1 MLITTF
7 AATVLAVMLLGFAPS
22 HALTVQFFKCG
33 TSSCSSL
40 TQLGSNL
47 GGSSTSGPINIANTS
62 GYGGKL
68 VINNLSSTSLAKVEL
83 AQTSSVKNIKLSN
96 ALIKATEAGT
106 YLIRMKSD
114 ARYSPQPGGK
124 NYVNSVALN
133 GGWVGS
139 GSFTNNTIKVV
150 LTANFGQ
157 PDQTSVD
164 QPPASPTVVVQYA
177 ADGKTFSRSANTKS
191 ESIFLASDGLTCTDP
206 STNTSITTC
215 GRNFHQKDLRIT
227 YTAANQVVNMG
238 ESSIGVASESE
249 IRQGGRAEVNRFL
262 LCGETS
268 AQFQAGT
275 TSVERN
281 YLMSPHAPLSTNPD
295 RPNNAPPNFKIQFDA
310 ALAPRDGTETLVS
323 ILSDNP
329 GDTSN
334 DSQFNLFLP
343 CLTSTPVTFGGISN
357 LTAVFPTNAFTV
369 DNMPSDACKGTLRWV
384 INLVDKKGVNRVVQ
398 VLYGDVEQSFDNC
411 ESFSDGNMITTGDAR
426 FLFDGDLKRRNQL
439 NSLNDFV
446 VTSIKLLLDGSLAV
460 GFPANQSSA
469 IDITVALTSMQVNND
484 APILFAS
491 QSPTPVCP
499 PEGPDHG
506 FGILITRI
514 DPPVPAFSNLIPQ
527 SRISTGGCKVSVNA
541 DTATDFGGA
550 GTYMIEALNN
560 ATPLDNAG
568 FIMLGP

>member
-1 MLITTF
+1 
-7 AATVLAVMLLGFAPS
+7 
-22 HALTVQFFKCG
+22 
-33 TSSCSSL
+33 
-40 TQLGSNL
+40 
-47 GGSSTSGPINIANTS
+47 
-62 GYGGKL
+62 
-68 VINNLSSTSLAKVEL
+68 
-83 AQTSSVKNIKLSN
+83 
-96 ALIKATEAGT
+96 
-106 YLIRMKSD
+106 
-114 ARYSPQPGGK
+114 
-124 NYVNSVALN
+124 
-133 GGWVGS
+133 
-139 GSFTNNTIKVV
+139 
-150 LTANFGQ
+150 
-157 PDQTSVD
+157 
-164 QPPASPTVVVQYA
+164 
-177 ADGKTFSRSANTKS
+177 
-191 ESIFLASDGLTCTDP
+191 
-206 STNTSITTC
+206 
-215 GRNFHQKDLRIT
+215 
-227 YTAANQVVNMG
+227 MG
-238 ESSIGVASESE
+238 ESAIGVTSESAVQ
-249 IRQGGRAEVNRFL
+249 QGARAEVNQFL
-262 LCGETS
+262 LCGETP

-275 TSVERN
+275 TSVEKN
-281 YLMSPHAPLSTNPD
+281 YLMSPHAPLSTDPD
-295 RPNNAPPNFKIQFDA
+295 RPNNAPPKFKIQFDA

-369 DNMPSDACKGTLRWV
+369 DSMPSDACKGTLRWV
-384 INLVDKKGVNRVVQ
+384 INLVDKRGVNQVVQ
-398 VLYGDVEQSFDNC
+398 VLYGDVEESFDNC
-411 ESFSDGNMITTGDAR
+411 ESFSGVNVITTGDAR

-499 PEGPDHG
+499 PQGPDHG
-506 FGILITRI
+506 FEILITRI
-514 DPPVPAFSNLIPQ
+514 DPPVPAFFNLIPK

-541 DTATDFGGA
+541 DTDTDFGGA
-550 GTYMIEALNN
+550 GKYVIEALNN